1 MILSTMN
8 ETAPMETTPIV
19 ELSDACVHFAI
30 FEPGERSFRKKMIQ
44 VATGGH
50 LTLANTGHVVVQALS
65 HVSFQF
71 REGERVAIVGHNGAG
86 KSTLLSV
93 LARIYKPASGTAV
106 ITGKVTSLMN
116 ITLGTDV
123 ESTGREN
130 ILLRG
135 AFLGIP
141 RKVLMEKMEEIIEF
155 TDLGDFI
162 DLPLRTYS
170 TGMNMRLAFAVAT
183 LLRPEILLM
192 DEWLSVGD
200 EAFRKK
206 AEKRI
211 EEMLET
217 TKLLVIATHSKDLVM
232 RRCTRVIWLEHGH
245 VKMDGAPDEVVPHYF
260 GK

>member
-1 MILSTMN
+1 MFE
-8 ETAPMETTPIV
+8 ETQPIV
-19 ELSDACVHFAI
+19 ELKEACVHFAI
-30 FEPGERSFRKKMIQ
+30 FEPGARSLRKKVIQ
-44 VATGGH
+44 VATGGQ
-50 LTLANTGHVVVQALS
+50 LSMANTGHILVQALTN
-65 HVSFQF
+65 VNLQF
-71 REGERVAIVGHNGAG
+71 RAGERVAVVGHNGAG
-86 KSTLLSV
+86 KSTFLSV
-93 LARIYKPASGTAV
+93 LARIYKPASGSAD
-106 ITGKVTSLMN
+106 IRGEVTSLMN
-116 ITLGTDV
+116 ITLGTDA
-123 ESTGREN
+123 ESSGREN
-130 ILLRG
+130 IFLRG

-141 RKVLMEKMEEIIEF
+141 RKFLLEKMEEIIDF

-200 EAFRKK
+200 EAFRNK

-245 VKMDGAPDEVVPHYF
+245 VKMDGPPAEVAHHYF
-260 GK
+260 GN

>member
-1 MILSTMN
+1 MSESEPLPTMKN
-8 ETAPMETTPIV
+8 KLIV
-19 ELSDACVHFAI
+19 DLRDACVHFAI
-30 FEPGERSFRKKMIQ
+30 FEPGARSFRKKMIQ
-44 VATGGH
+44 VATGGQ
-50 LTLANTGHVVVQALS
+50 LTQANTGHVVVQALS
-65 HVSFQF
+65 HVTFQF
-71 REGERVAIVGHNGAG
+71 CEGERVAIIGHNGAG

-93 LARIYKPASGTAV
+93 LARIYKPASGTAE

-141 RKVLMEKMEEIIEF
+141 RKVLLEKMEEIIDF

-232 RRCTRVIWLEHGH
+232 RRCTRVVWLEHGH
-245 VKMDGAPDEVVPHYF
+245 VKMDGPPAEVAPHYF

>member
-1 MILSTMN
+1 ME
-8 ETAPMETTPIV
+8 ETQPIV
-19 ELSDACVHFAI
+19 KLKGACVHFAI
-30 FEPGERSFRKKMIQ
+30 FEPGARSLRKKVIQ
-44 VATGGH
+44 VATGGQISM
-50 LTLANTGHVVVQALS
+50 ANTGHILVEALTNLS
-65 HVSFQF
+65 LHFYP
-71 REGERVAIVGHNGAG
+71 GERVAIIGHNGAG
-86 KSTLLSV
+86 KSTLLGV
-93 LARIYKPASGTAV
+93 LARIYKPSSGTADIV
-106 ITGKVTSLMN
+106 GQVTPLMN
-116 ITLGTDV
+116 ITLGTDF

-130 ILLRG
+130 IHLRG

-141 RKVLMEKMEEIIEF
+141 RKVLLEKMEEIIEF
-155 TDLGDFI
+155 TELGEFI

-206 AEKRI
+206 AEQRI
-211 EEMLET
+211 ELMLET

-245 VKMDGAPDEVVPHYF
+245 VKMDGPPDEVAPYYF
-260 GK
+260 